1 MKETSDNCIDHVYNV
16 KTNDA
21 AQRTRS
27 HFERVYTHFYDPFAQ
42 YNKSLEDWIYASL

>member
-1 MKETSDNCIDHVYNV
+1 MKETSDNCIDHAYNE

-27 HFERVYTHFYDPFAQ
+27 HFREYIHFYDPFAQ